1 MMAAASRK
9 ARQPAASVRGEAK
22 REPPEPM
29 GPSTPRPRQPN
40 RLLLAVAVTL
50 FGLWLI
56 LLLLLVL
63 SLR

>member
-9 ARQPAASVRGEAK
+9 ARQQAASSRGEAQ
-22 REPPEPM
+22 RDPPEPTR
-29 GPSTPRPRQPN
+29 PSAPWPRQPN
-40 RLLLAVAVTL
+40 RLLLAVAVIL